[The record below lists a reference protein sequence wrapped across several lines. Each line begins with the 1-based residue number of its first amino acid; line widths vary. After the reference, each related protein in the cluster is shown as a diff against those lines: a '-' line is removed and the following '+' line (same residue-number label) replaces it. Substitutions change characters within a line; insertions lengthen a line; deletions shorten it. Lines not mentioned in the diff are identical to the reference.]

1 MDKLIYNVLFALI
14 VAVAGIIA
22 RELLPYLKNKQAEV
36 TASLRR
42 TQWAWA
48 ADIVDA
54 VVRTVEQTVSEE
66 IHGIGKKDIAVHNI
80 KKILNENGIEL
91 SEDQIDALIEAAVQA
106 MNENYIHVDAREGII
121 EEEEVDE

>member
-22 RELLPYLKNKQAEV
+22 RELLPYIKKKQAELD
-36 TASLRR
+36 ASIRR

-54 VVRTVEQTVSEE
+54 VVRAVEQTVSEE

-106 MNENYIHVDAREGII
+106 MNENYIHIDAPEAI
-121 EEEEVDE
+121 EEGEE

>member
-1 MDKLIYNVLFALI
+1 MEKLVYNILFALI
-14 VAVAGIIA
+14 VAIAGIIA

-54 VVRTVEQTVSEE
+54 VVRAVEQTVSQEV
-66 IHGIGKKDIAVHNI
+66 HGEGKKDIALHYI
-80 KKILNENGIEL
+80 QRILKENGIEL
-91 SEDQIDALIEAAVQA
+91 TDDQIDALIEAAVQA
-106 MNENYIHVDAREGII
+106 MNENYIRIDAP
-121 EEEEVDE
+121 EEVTVDE

>member
-1 MDKLIYNVLFALI
+1 MEKLVYNILFALI

-22 RELLPYLKNKQAEV
+22 RELLPYIKKKQAELD
-36 TASLRR
+36 ASIRR

-54 VVRTVEQTVSEE
+54 VVRAVEQTVSEE

-106 MNENYIHVDAREGII
+106 MNENYIRIDAPEAI
-121 EEEEVDE
+121 EEGDVDE

>member
-1 MDKLIYNVLFALI
+1 MEKLIYNILFALI
-14 VAVAGIIA
+14 VAIAGIIA
-22 RELLPYLKNKQAEV
+22 RELLPYIKKKQAELD
-36 TASLRR
+36 ASIRR

-54 VVRTVEQTVSEE
+54 VVRAVEQTVSEE
-66 IHGIGKKDIAVHNI
+66 IHGIGKKDIAIQNI

-106 MNENYIHVDAREGII
+106 MNENYIRIDAPEAI
-121 EEEEVDE
+121 EEGDVDE